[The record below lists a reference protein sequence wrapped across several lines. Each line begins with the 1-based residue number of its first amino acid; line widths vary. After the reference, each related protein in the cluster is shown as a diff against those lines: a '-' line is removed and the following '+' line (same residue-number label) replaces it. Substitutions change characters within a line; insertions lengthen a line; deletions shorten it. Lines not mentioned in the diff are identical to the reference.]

1 MLVPSGSHA
10 KYRISRN
17 AESPCN
23 PRSSRVFNPKIAHS
37 IPRRPI
43 FLRAMSATLGSDLAY
58 AAPEASD
65 VAFVQEASGRVVA
78 FSQGKP
84 ILLEALDTI
93 KDRTQV
99 DLRANSELRICH
111 YQLRQVLVLKG
122 PVRAS
127 ISRDSVTAE
136 NAKPILTYSGSCS
149 APIVSTY
156 SGHLEK
162 FLSPSPHESDS
173 ITVRGKGRMERAC
186 HGAEGLFRC

>member
-1 MLVPSGSHA
+1 MQRQSNT
-10 KYRISRN
+10 R
-17 AESPCN
+17 
-23 PRSSRVFNPKIAHS
+23 F
-37 IPRRPI
+37 IPAII

-156 SGHLEK
+156 SGGVLA
-162 FLSPSPHESDS
+162 
-173 ITVRGKGRMERAC
+173 RGVKTIPVNDIPGK
-186 HGAEGLFRC
+186 H